1 MKKQNTNQYID
12 ISQELLK
19 QRIVYLGEEITDD
32 LANVIIAQLLYLDSQ
47 NTQDIYLYINSPGGV
62 VTAGMAIFDTM
73 SLIRSD
79 VVTVCAG
86 TAASMASVILMNGA
100 KGKRYI
106 LPHSTVMIHQP
117 LGGVQGQAT
126 EIEIHA
132 KEILRIK
139 DQMTSIISKL
149 TGQSE
154 EKVRQDTERDNFL
167 TAQDALDYG
176 IVDHI
181 YLRKGDTEAN
191 KN

>member
-86 TAASMASVILMNGA
+86 TAASMASVILMNGT